1 MPINKNAYFRYI
13 LIDRCLTRR
22 NNKYHSTDELLE
34 YLYDNLGTE
43 VSLRTLQYDIDEM
56 KNSNVLSYYAPIEY
70 SKTDKGYYYTEA
82 DFSIGRF
89 IKLND
94 DDYNALKFAGNILDQ
109 YRNVGFVNDYRD
121 AVEKINS
128 EIKVSLS
135 KKIGTEKDNSK
146 LLFPETAPYVKGL
159 DFIEPIINA
168 ILDKKKLKIN
178 YTRFQN
184 KKAVDHLFNPY
195 SLKEYNKRWYV
206 IGFSKNGDSILNLAL
221 DRISE
226 LEITK
231 DDFEPDNFNTEEY
244 YKNYYGIT
252 VNPSLEA
259 EQIEISFDSLK
270 ASYLKTR
277 TIHHSQKLKVETT
290 KESVFEFFLIP
301 NYEFMSFLLSC
312 AGEIKIIKPESL
324 KLEYA
329 SRLKKALNINSN

>member
-22 NNKYHSTDELLE
+22 NNKYHSTEELLD

-43 VSLRTLQYDIDEM
+43 VSLRTLQYDIEEM
-56 KNSNVLSYYAPIEY
+56 KNSSVLSYYAPIAY

-94 DDYNALKFAGNILDQ
+94 DDYNALKIAGNILDQ

-135 KKIGTEKDNSK
+135 KKTGTEKDNSK
-146 LLFPETAPYVKGL
+146 LLFPESAPYVKGH

-184 KKAVDHLFNPY
+184 KKTVEHLFNAY

-206 IGFSKNGDSILNLAL
+206 IGFSENGDGILNLAL

-226 LEITK
+226 LELTIEE
-231 DDFEPDNFNTEEY
+231 FEPYNFNTEEY

-252 VNPSLEA
+252 INPSLEA
-259 EQIEISFDSLK
+259 EKIEISFTSLK
-270 ASYLKTR
+270 ANYLKTR
-277 TIHHSQKLKVETT
+277 TIHHSQILKEETT

-324 KLEYA
+324 KIEY
-329 SRLKKALNINSN
+329 SIRLKNALSINS